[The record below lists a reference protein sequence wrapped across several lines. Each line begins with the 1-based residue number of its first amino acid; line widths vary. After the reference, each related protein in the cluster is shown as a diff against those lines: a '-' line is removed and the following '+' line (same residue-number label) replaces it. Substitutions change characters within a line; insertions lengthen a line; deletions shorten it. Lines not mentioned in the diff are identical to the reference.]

1 MHIAEIFE
9 KDIVLM
15 TPEKFGAIYFA
26 VWCIPRSFSKYLN
39 TYLSEIEKEFEN
51 TVAYT
56 VADSLEEQIYRY
68 GIKLKE

>member
-9 KDIVLM
+9 KDIVLL

-26 VWCIPRSFSKYLN
+26 VWTYHGVFLKNLN